1 MRNLSLLFLTVTMIG
16 IILGS
21 ILFTH
26 LAAAAEHVS
35 TNDAALVNAA
45 DTDDD
50 Y

>member
-1 MRNLSLLFLTVTMIG
+1 MLG

-35 TNDAALVNAA
+35 TNDAALMNGA
-45 DTDDD
+45 DADDD